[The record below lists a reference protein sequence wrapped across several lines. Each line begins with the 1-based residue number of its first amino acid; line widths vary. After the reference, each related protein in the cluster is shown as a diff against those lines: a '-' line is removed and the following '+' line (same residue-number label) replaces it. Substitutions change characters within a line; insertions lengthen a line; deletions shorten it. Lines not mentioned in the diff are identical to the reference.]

1 MEKKDWSETLMMKAR
16 LMDFMLI
23 WGSKG
28 GEMSP
33 TEGGVL
39 RLDGGVLVDV
49 GDCDHKQ
56 LAIMGFGLGSI
67 EGEKYDFEACEGW

>member
-1 MEKKDWSETLMMKAR
+1 MPGVMEKKDWSATLMMKAR

-39 RLDGGVLVDV
+39 R
-49 GDCDHKQ
+49 
-56 LAIMGFGLGSI
+56 
-67 EGEKYDFEACEGW
+67 